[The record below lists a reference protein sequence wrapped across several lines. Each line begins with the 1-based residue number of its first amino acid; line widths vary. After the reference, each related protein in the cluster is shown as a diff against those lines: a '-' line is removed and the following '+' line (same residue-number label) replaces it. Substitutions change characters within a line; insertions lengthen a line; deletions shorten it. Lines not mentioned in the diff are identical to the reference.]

1 MERNIRGIIVGII
14 LGGFLLY
21 VSVGV
26 AAPIVNT
33 ILAVTCGFFFG
44 FLGEKYLFK

>member
-1 MERNIRGIIVGII
+1 MEPNVRGFIVGAL

-21 VSVGV
+21 ISVSV
-26 AAPIVNT
+26 AAPLVNT
-33 ILAVTCGFFFG
+33 ILAVASGFFFG